1 MDPTLRPEHHAL
13 VASDR
18 VSGTDVFD
26 ANGEKIGYIE
36 RFFIEKVSGRVVYAL
51 MSFGGFLGI
60 GEDYY
65 PLPWSKL
72 DYDSTLGGYRIDIT
86 EKDLENAPKWVD
98 GQPVEDR
105 QWAERVHGHY
115 GVPPYWTP

>member
-1 MDPTLRPEHHAL
+1 MDPTIHPEHHAL

-26 ANGEKIGYIE
+26 ADGEKIGYIE
-36 RFFIEKVSGRVVYAL
+36 RFFIEKITGRVVYAL
-51 MSFGGFLGI
+51 MSFGGFLGV

-72 DYDSTLGGYRIDIT
+72 DYDTSLGGYRIDII
-86 EKDLENAPKWVD
+86 ESELEGAPKWIE
-98 GQPVEDR
+98 GQLVEDP
-105 QWAERVHGHY
+105 QWAEKVHDHY
-115 GVPPYWTP
+115 GVPPYWIP

>member
-1 MDPTLRPEHHAL
+1 MDPTIHPEHHAL

-26 ANGEKIGYIE
+26 ADGEKIGYIE
-36 RFFIEKVSGRVVYAL
+36 RFFIEKTTGRVVYAL
-51 MSFGGFLGI
+51 TSFGGFLGM
-60 GEDYY
+60 GEDCY

-72 DYDSTLGGYRIDIT
+72 DYDPSLGGYRIDIT
-86 EKDLENAPKWVD
+86 ESDLENAPKWLD

-105 QWAERVHGHY
+105 PWAEKVHDHY
-115 GVPPYWTP
+115 GVPPCWIP